1 MRLITWLPVSLI
13 ISTAFI
19 STTAFAASEPTFHKD
34 VEPILQKACQECH
47 RPGEIGP
54 MPLLTYEQTRPWAKG
69 IKSAVVQGKMP
80 PWPADPHFGKFSND
94 RSLTKA
100 EIDTLTAWVDSGAK
114 EGSKADAPKPRT
126 WVEGWNIS
134 KPDVVLEMKQPFHM
148 PASGEVE
155 YQYIV
160 VPTGFTEDKWI
171 SQVEIRPSNR
181 TVVHHAVIFIREPGF
196 PWLKEAKPGVPFVPT
211 VANAGQRFGNTQGAG
226 ADVLSIYTP
235 GMVPDIWKPGQ
246 AKQIK
251 AGSDLIFQ
259 MHYTASGKAG
269 DDHTSIGLVFA
280 KEPPKQ
286 RIVTVAALDNRF
298 TIPAGDP
305 NFKVEAISPI
315 MNNMT
320 IISLFPHMHL
330 RGKAFQYDII
340 YPTGETETVLKV
352 DHWSLNW
359 QLDYKLAKP
368 IELQPGAKV
377 KATAWWDNSKNNPAN
392 PDPTKDV
399 KWGEQSWEEMC
410 IGFFDVAVDPKI
422 TNRTIYSKAK
432 TE

>member
-1 MRLITWLPVSLI
+1 MQKLTWLFVSLTV
-13 ISTAFI
+13 SA
-19 STTAFAASEPTFHKD
+19 TAFAATETTFHKD

-54 MPLLTYEQTRPWAKG
+54 MPLLTFDQVRPWAKG
-69 IKSAVVQGKMP
+69 MKTAVLKGTMP
-80 PWPADPHFGKFSND
+80 PWPADSHYGKFSND

-100 EIDTLTAWVDSGAK
+100 EIDTLVAWVDGGTK
-114 EGSKADAPKPRT
+114 EGNKADAPKPRT

-134 KPDVVLEMKQPFHM
+134 KPDAVVEMPTTFKM

-160 VPTGFTEDKWI
+160 VATGFTEDKWI

-181 TVVHHAVIFIREPGF
+181 TVVHHAVIFIREPGN
-196 PWLKEAKPGVPFVPT
+196 PWMKEATPGVPFVPT
-211 VANAGQRFGNTQGAG
+211 VKSAGQRFGNTQGG
-226 ADVLSIYTP
+226 GSDVLSIYTP

-251 AGSDLIFQ
+251 AGSDIVFQ

-269 DDHTSIGLVFA
+269 EDHTRIGLVFA
-280 KEPPKQ
+280 KEPPKE
-286 RIVTVAALDNRF
+286 RIITVAALNNTF
-298 TIPAGDP
+298 AIPPGDA
-305 NFKVEAISPI
+305 NYKVEAVAPI
-315 MNNMT
+315 LNNMT
-320 IISLFPHMHL
+320 MISLFPHLHL
-330 RGKAFQYDII
+330 RGKAFQYDVI
-340 YPTGETETVLKV
+340 YPTGETETILKV
-352 DHWSLNW
+352 NNWSLNW

-368 IELQPGAKV
+368 IQLQPGAKV
-377 KATAWWDNSKNNPAN
+377 KATAWWDNSTNNPAN
-392 PDPTKDV
+392 PDATKEV

-422 TNRTIYSKAK
+422 TNRNVYTRVK